1 MDFWLRIGI
10 SLTTG
15 LGVLSIKNYFFF
27 IHTYSLLNL
36 IFLLTTSDILLFFL
50 FTSSLILN
58 YSSVYIYFISF
69 FCLSF
74 MKLHLLSYFDYFSSH
89 FQPFRMSHHPFTYLA
104 SLWHFH
110 MTEQSLTKCRL
121 LLCRQKLEAKWIM
134 SGD

>member
-1 MDFWLRIGI
+1 MI

-15 LGVLSIKNYFFF
+15 LGVLSIKNFFF
-27 IHTYSLLNL
+27 HTYIFSTSLN
-36 IFLLTTSDILLFFL
+36 FLLTTSDILLFFL
-50 FTSSLILN
+50 LTSSLILN
-58 YSSVYIYFISF
+58 YSSVYISFISF

-74 MKLHLLSYFDYFSSH
+74 MELHLSSSFDYFSSH
-89 FQPFRMSHHPFTYLA
+89 FQQFRMSHHPFTYLA

-110 MTEQSLTKCRL
+110 MTGQSLTKCRL